1 MKISRASTLNF
12 GWKDRQSSNSKITQ
26 IQVRR
31 LHRTTRCALDRCSE
45 DHGHS
50 HSLTEEEDSSLG
62 KNTVRPRRRQRRLS
76 GHPPTSAAVLI
87 NHTVRRGWEERE
99 REREV
104 RPLPQVVATLTAR
117 PRLGGEKR
125 RASPLPPLFFS
136 FFFLSWVRTSKTA
149 HRQSS
154 TPMGFGER
162 ETEELSPD
170 TAPAGSLG
178 VCPTTLFSRGGGT
191 DRVTRPLS
199 LRASPFAQTTSFL
212 PLPVGTWL
220 RTRERLAFFTQ
231 TGAGCS
237 LPIPNPRRP

>member
-1 MKISRASTLNF
+1 M
-12 GWKDRQSSNSKITQ
+12 
-26 IQVRR
+26 
-31 LHRTTRCALDRCSE
+31 
-45 DHGHS
+45 
-50 HSLTEEEDSSLG
+50 
-62 KNTVRPRRRQRRLS
+62 RPRPLQRGSRTLTLTHRGGGLVAGQKHCASAQAAASSVRAPAHFSGGPYQSHRAKRL
-76 GHPPTSAAVLI
+76 G
-87 NHTVRRGWEERE
+87 GKRE